1 MKNKLILSAPL
12 ETAAVTN
19 VLTQNLAEGSAAS
32 AAVTQF
38 MAAYEGLR
46 RRKQELDL
54 ELAQIQAAFER
65 MPAGAVP
72 ADETPVPVPV
82 VEAPPAAS
90 RTRGLTKA
98 VVTLLAER
106 PLTKPEL
113 LERLQAQGFEL
124 GHNPFLKLDP
134 ILYNKNKV
142 SRHGKV
148 FGLAAGQG

>member
-1 MKNKLILSAPL
+1 MRNKHFPSAPL

-19 VLTQNLAEGSAAS
+19 VLTQNLAPEGSAS
-32 AAVTQF
+32 AAVAQF

-46 RRKQELDL
+46 RRKQELDS
-54 ELAQIQAAFER
+54 EMAQIQAAFDR
-65 MPAGAVP
+65 MRPGESLPGIPAV
-72 ADETPVPVPV
+72 
-82 VEAPPAAS
+82 APPAMLGPSAE

-98 VVTLLAER
+98 VVKLLGEQ

-113 LERLQAQGFEL
+113 LEKLLSQGFDL

-142 SRHGKV
+142 SRQGKV
-148 FGLAAGQG
+148 FGLAVGQG